1 MFCRIFGA
9 DSKPTSLSR
18 REWDRFIADR
28 RAERVAPK
36 GAELGK
42 SVGARIIAYDLITLR
57 AVLNWATMVSDG
69 EGGFLLDRNPL
80 KDLPL
85 PRNESPARRVL
96 TAEQYLALRTAA
108 ATFDNPRVGVF
119 LSSHTKR
126 GTGPRRSDSF
136 DRQTSISSGA
146 WYAGAR
152 SATRSDLST
161 RRHSPTRQW
170 RSFAQNRR
178 VWPRSA
184 MRGCSP
190 AARGGGSITKDAA
203 MHYWK
208 RLAEQAGLPAGA
220 RYGWHSCRRKF
231 ATELKQRNLKDL
243 CALGGWKA
251 ANTLLRCYIAPDEG
265 TQREALAQR
274 RELRSG

>member
-119 LSSHTKR
+119 LFLAHETGHRAASIRQLRSSDIDLERRVVCWRAECDKIGFEHTTPLTDAAVAVLR
-126 GTGPRRSDSF
+126 AEQARVATIGD
-136 DRQTSISSGA
+136 A
-146 WYAGAR
+146 WVFPGGAR
-152 SATRSDLST
+152 
-161 RRHSPTRQW
+161 RRFDHEG
-170 RSFAQNRR
+170 RR
-178 VWPRSA
+178 DA
-184 MRGCSP
+184 LLE
-190 AARGGGSITKDAA
+190 AARGTSGPAGRRSL
-203 MHYWK
+203 
-208 RLAEQAGLPAGA
+208 RLALLPAEVRHGA
-220 RYGWHSCRRKF
+220 EAEEPEGPLRPGRL
-231 ATELKQRNLKDL
+231 E
-243 CALGGWKA
+243 GGEHA
-251 ANTLLRCYIAPDEG
+251 AEVLHRT
-265 TQREALAQR
+265 
-274 RELRSG
+274 